1 MSRVA
6 IAFVT
11 AAAIAGCVR
20 PEPAGTSR
28 CDGVVDAPDECQIT
42 CNPSPTAPNLC
53 PAGFHCTPD
62 GFCDQFCTPN
72 SAECG
77 DGYVCTADGRCIDD
91 GMIDPSGP
99 DAACPAVVFNPTP
112 QTPSIGLVLD
122 QSGSMLYGLINDSND
137 PTDPTIQAQRKAAC
151 AADPNCRL
159 TAMRSVLTGATGV
172 VTQLQSKAYFGSSQY
187 TCDKEF
193 PDSTSALQLIDA
205 PRALNNATAID
216 TALGMIDATNSWNTP
231 TFAAIDAMV
240 AGFVA
245 NPPPADSPPAI
256 ILATDGLPTNCGTG
270 AGVALD
276 GNGLPGNATVR
287 QDAVV
292 TAAERAYNTAVG
304 AFSHIPVYVL
314 ALNLDSTHFQEVA
327 NVGQGVPRGTTGASA
342 VPYYTTSNANDL
354 RNAFLSIINGVLSC
368 DLTLT
373 QSLDMTLAANGS
385 VILNGQPLVFGSDWI
400 LVDPTTIRLQ
410 GNACTTLKTS
420 LNPSITASFPCEA
433 VLF

>member
-1 MSRVA
+1 MSR
-6 IAFVT
+6 IALVFAT
-11 AAAIAGCVR
+11 AAAIAGCTR

-28 CDGVVDAPDECQIT
+28 CDGVVDAPDACQLA
-42 CNPSPTAPNLC
+42 CDPSPAAPNTC
-53 PAGFHCTPD
+53 PSGFHCTPD
-62 GFCDQFCTPN
+62 GFCDQFCAPN

-77 DGYVCTADGRCIDD
+77 DGYVCTADGRCVDD
-91 GMIDPSGP
+91 GTVDPNGP

-112 QTPSIGLVLD
+112 KTPSIGLVLD
-122 QSGSMLYGLINDSND
+122 QSGSMLYGLINNSAD
-137 PTDPTIQAQRKAAC
+137 PTDPAIQAQRKAAC

-193 PDSTSALQLIDA
+193 PDATSALQLIDA

-216 TALGMIDATNSWNTP
+216 SALGMVDATNSWNTP

-240 AGFVA
+240 ADFVA

-256 ILATDGLPTNCGTG
+256 ILATDGLPTNCATG

-276 GNGLPGNATVR
+276 GNGNPGDATVR
-287 QDAVV
+287 KDAVV
-292 TAAERAYNTAVG
+292 AAAQRAYNTAAG
-304 AFSHIPVYVL
+304 GFSHIPLYVL
-314 ALNLDSTHFQEVA
+314 ALNLDNTHFQEVA
-327 NVGQGVPRGTTGASA
+327 NVGQGRPRGTTGPTAI
-342 VPYYTTSNANDL
+342 PYYTTSNATDL
-354 RNAFLSIINGVLSC
+354 QNAFLSIINGVLSC
-368 DLTLT
+368 DLSLT
-373 QSLDMTLAANGS
+373 QAIDMTLAANGT
-385 VILNGQPLVFGSDWI
+385 VTLNGQTLTFGSDWI

-410 GNACTTLKTS
+410 GAACTTLKTAM
-420 LNPSITASFPCEA
+420 NPNIMASFPCEA